1 MEKIGETQGKEQQDA
16 LRKQWMQMWCTV
28 EGQFA
33 NLPAWAQN
41 VLFDDI
47 TTAVQNRIAVMQ
59 RIQGKQRS

>member
-1 MEKIGETQGKEQQDA
+1 MEKNGTQGKEQHDA

-33 NLPAWAQN
+33 NLPTWAQS

-47 TTAVQNRIAVMQ
+47 NTAVQNRIAVMQ
-59 RIQGKQRS
+59 KIQEKQRA